1 MEVNI
6 GIRENN
12 FIHFERNKSNN
23 LKKSIFQK
31 YNLNKVG
38 TIEFAKIHQ
47 SANRPL
53 YKKSDFN
60 DSTIFCKCC
69 NLPAEQKGVLEK
81 FSFCDDPDKFI
92 DCGEGVTLYFIF
104 FKFSIIVLLIT
115 FFLVCLCNIIFSKI
129 YYEEVYD
136 ICNNKN
142 KINKIEDD
150 CKFYLEISEDN
161 SKSFLISNS
170 FFFKFNGINAKY
182 YRNLYLKLITNNK
195 IEKNIVNTSFLNFL
209 CLITLFILN
218 LIFIIFIYSKS
229 QNINLN
235 ILSLSDYSIFITNM
249 KELHQNFL
257 IKKNEIEQ
265 KKLEA
270 EKNNEEYNYEEE
282 MNNLG
287 IISLEKPIT
296 ELSEWGKFVS
306 FLKNKIVV
314 GENGEKFNIK
324 EVNICFKLSEL
335 MELQE
340 KLHKIEEKLSKI
352 KNHPYQIAKNEQY
365 KLAGDNR
372 EYFDSFL
379 DLHCCE
385 KQEKMSSLKKEE
397 KNLNNKINELWEKS
411 RKNTIKYFAGCVFIS
426 FETLKEQEE
435 FLLKKTNNLII
446 YLLKLFG
453 YVFCGCCINKNKKDL
468 YWLRRKI
475 RFERAPE
482 PEDVV
487 FENLEHTNS
496 LSRIVRIF
504 FVYFFSLIL
513 IFICFIIVTGF
524 NYLRRNT
531 TKNNDLNII
540 VAYIISLLISCCIS
554 GINLFFE
561 KILDYLTTKEKNLT
575 TTSFFLSKS
584 IKLTLFSFMNEGI
597 IPLISEI
604 YMDTDRYEY
613 LIINMLMIFLLNSVI
628 IPISWTLSFS
638 YLSKQFRI
646 WLIERK
652 VDSDNP
658 DGNQEKTQKELN
670 DLYELPS
677 MELSEKYSYLFK
689 TLLIS
694 FFYLQIFPL
703 GVAISIFGLILGYF
717 LEKFNFCN
725 IYKRPEMLNDELCK
739 VYVNYFILAIFVCGI
754 GDYIFKND
762 VYETEIWSLV
772 NIILFGCLIIIPYH
786 YFINYLIKN
795 NLGLNESEVHTN
807 KLEEVYYKFYND
819 YERANPM
826 TKKRGTINY
835 LQALKE
841 RRIISEATYNKNIQ
855 NIDNANLMK
864 LYYNE
869 RHKNIPLKTQK
880 TIINKEKKNKSLL
893 ISSIKSRDI
902 ILDDDIDDLI
912 LSEDPTKAN
921 EQNKEIMIHQN
932 KRNFKKENE
941 GIEVSGNTSQRN
953 IIIKDI

>member
-115 FFLVCLCNIIFSKI
+115 FFLVSLCNIIFSKI
-129 YYEEVYD
+129 YYEDVYD

-142 KINKIEDD
+142 KINIIEDD

-306 FLKNKIVV
+306 FLKNKIIV

-335 MELQE
+335 ME
-340 KLHKIEEKLSKI
+340 
-352 KNHPYQIAKNEQY
+352 
-365 KLAGDNR
+365 
-372 EYFDSFL
+372 
-379 DLHCCE
+379 
-385 KQEKMSSLKKEE
+385 
-397 KNLNNKINELWEKS
+397 S
-411 RKNTIKYFAGCVFIS
+411 RKIA
-426 FETLKEQEE
+426 
-435 FLLKKTNNLII
+435 
-446 YLLKLFG
+446 
-453 YVFCGCCINKNKKDL
+453 
-468 YWLRRKI
+468 
-475 RFERAPE
+475 
-482 PEDVV
+482 
-487 FENLEHTNS
+487 
-496 LSRIVRIF
+496 
-504 FVYFFSLIL
+504 
-513 IFICFIIVTGF
+513 
-524 NYLRRNT
+524 
-531 TKNNDLNII
+531 
-540 VAYIISLLISCCIS
+540 
-554 GINLFFE
+554 
-561 KILDYLTTKEKNLT
+561 
-575 TTSFFLSKS
+575 
-584 IKLTLFSFMNEGI
+584 
-597 IPLISEI
+597 
-604 YMDTDRYEY
+604 
-613 LIINMLMIFLLNSVI
+613 
-628 IPISWTLSFS
+628 
-638 YLSKQFRI
+638 
-646 WLIERK
+646 
-652 VDSDNP
+652 
-658 DGNQEKTQKELN
+658 
-670 DLYELPS
+670 
-677 MELSEKYSYLFK
+677 
-689 TLLIS
+689 
-694 FFYLQIFPL
+694 
-703 GVAISIFGLILGYF
+703 
-717 LEKFNFCN
+717 
-725 IYKRPEMLNDELCK
+725 
-739 VYVNYFILAIFVCGI
+739 
-754 GDYIFKND
+754 
-762 VYETEIWSLV
+762 
-772 NIILFGCLIIIPYH
+772 
-786 YFINYLIKN
+786 
-795 NLGLNESEVHTN
+795 
-807 KLEEVYYKFYND
+807 
-819 YERANPM
+819 
-826 TKKRGTINY
+826 
-835 LQALKE
+835 
-841 RRIISEATYNKNIQ
+841 
-855 NIDNANLMK
+855 
-864 LYYNE
+864 
-869 RHKNIPLKTQK
+869 
-880 TIINKEKKNKSLL
+880 
-893 ISSIKSRDI
+893 
-902 ILDDDIDDLI
+902 
-912 LSEDPTKAN
+912 
-921 EQNKEIMIHQN
+921 
-932 KRNFKKENE
+932 
-941 GIEVSGNTSQRN
+941 
-953 IIIKDI
+953 